1 MNKKIFIIF
10 SIVVIILIII
20 FVFINKKIKIGNN
33 ITSQEKVNNIL
44 NLNSYKATIE
54 VNIKSNKNENKYIIK
69 QKYKKDQYLEQ
80 EVVEPSNISGVK
92 IIKQGTN
99 LKIENT
105 KLNLKSIFEGY
116 KEITENEL
124 DLITFINNYK
134 SNEKSTMKNNKE
146 SIILETKNST
156 LYINKKSGKP
166 EKMEIRDTNK
176 KVSIYILY
184 REVDVNR

>member
-1 MNKKIFIIF
+1 M
-10 SIVVIILIII
+10 
-20 FVFINKKIKIGNN
+20 
-33 ITSQEKVNNIL
+33 
-44 NLNSYKATIE
+44 
-54 VNIKSNKNENKYIIK
+54 
-69 QKYKKDQYLEQ
+69 
-80 EVVEPSNISGVK
+80 
-92 IIKQGTN
+92 IKQGTN

-134 SNEKSTMKNNKE
+134 NNEKSTMKNNKE

-166 EKMEIRDTNK
+166 EKMEVRDTNK